1 MGVNQKMK
9 NRNRLVIFSTALI
22 LSLVSCRGE
31 SGKTSE
37 SVDESELAK
46 ALTLAQKS
54 VAFSGSLTS
63 VYVND
68 GDSYDEGTVDLT
80 IGKGFAEWKKTYR
93 ESLDYDVSYDY
104 TFVPNEAGNI
114 SFDRLTL

>member
-1 MGVNQKMK
+1 MK
-9 NRNRLVIFSTALI
+9 NRNRLVIFSTALV

-54 VAFSGSLTS
+54 VAFDALPICWTILTK
-63 VYVND
+63 Y
-68 GDSYDEGTVDLT
+68 
-80 IGKGFAEWKKTYR
+80 
-93 ESLDYDVSYDY
+93 
-104 TFVPNEAGNI
+104 
-114 SFDRLTL
+114 